1 MPNISFTFS
10 GHINNAPIKEA
21 LDIATM
27 RNIDVSQ
34 MTAEE
39 LLAKINEG
47 ELAISFS
54 DAYSDGDANIEMG
67 DFSSSEIDT

>member
-1 MPNISFTFS
+1 MITKG

-21 LDIATM
+21 LDISTM
-27 RNIDVSQ
+27 RNIDVSH
-34 MTAEE
+34 MTAEQ
-39 LLAKINEG
+39 LLEKINEG

-67 DFSSSEIDT
+67 DFSSSEIEI